1 VEEEFIKITKRR
13 KYMILEKVLEKQKG
27 NKEMKKCEEC
37 GCTST
42 KWTSYEAIYGVANM
56 FSNGNSIE
64 VCRECEGTNFIE
76 EGEEE

>member
-1 VEEEFIKITKRR
+1 
-13 KYMILEKVLEKQKG
+13 
-27 NKEMKKCEEC
+27 MKKCEEC